1 VDGSW
6 LVDNDD
12 ELERQFGP
20 NAAEAIRHI
29 WLERKRGGASDVESQ
44 LRDLDYVTAD
54 AGSTEDL
61 VGRRRMAMDDSSM
74 KERKELYEEM
84 DEIVQDEYVRE
95 LEMGEELVEDS
106 MENRD
111 DIDDQKVDP
120 NQKANGPWSETVIRV
135 DRVQKVIRGG
145 LTVRF
150 RSLVVGGNANGVA
163 GFGIGKAATPVEATG
178 KAVRMCKRNIFF
190 IDRYLG
196 SGLISDLV
204 GKQNSCRVYLRSV
217 PCDYGMKGHPLVSQ
231 ILKYAGIAD
240 CSSKSHGNR
249 NQFNVVRATFKALM
263 TNESLEEIALKR
275 GKRLL
280 NMERARRL
288 EV

>member
-1 VDGSW
+1 MW
-6 LVDNDD
+6 
-12 ELERQFGP
+12 
-20 NAAEAIRHI
+20 
-29 WLERKRGGASDVESQ
+29 K
-44 LRDLDYVTAD
+44 
-54 AGSTEDL
+54 
-61 VGRRRMAMDDSSM
+61 
-74 KERKELYEEM
+74 
-84 DEIVQDEYVRE
+84 
-95 LEMGEELVEDS
+95 
-106 MENRD
+106 
-111 DIDDQKVDP
+111 
-120 NQKANGPWSETVIRV
+120 RV